1 MNTDVIFKLA
11 AIGILV
17 AIINQLLVKSG
28 RDEQAMITVIAG
40 LIVAM
45 FVMIDQ
51 VSLLFDTIKST
62 FGF

>member
-1 MNTDVIFKLA
+1 MEVDIIFKLA

-17 AIINQLLVKSG
+17 AILNQLLVKSG
-28 RDEQAMITVIAG
+28 RDEQAMLVVIAG

-45 FVMIDQ
+45 FIMIEQ
-51 VSLLFDTIKST
+51 IGSLFDTIKST

>member
-1 MNTDVIFKLA
+1 MNTDIIFKLA

-45 FVMIDQ
+45 LVMIDQ
-51 VSLLFDTIKST
+51 VSLLFNTIKST

>member
-1 MNTDVIFKLA
+1 MNTDIIFKLA

-17 AIINQLLVKSG
+17 AIINQLLIKSG

-40 LIVAM
+40 LVVAM
-45 FVMIDQ
+45 LMMIEQ
-51 VSLLFDTIKST
+51 VSVLFDTIKST